1 MTKSLKNEEI
11 DKNKLRQ
18 FIKEGHLTICH
29 VRCIIVGCDGAGK
42 TTLLKR
48 LEGATLKNIKNV
60 SGTEPHDIHVS
71 DFEVVR
77 QKKTIQR
84 NVYLTFNIIIT
95 FRPLVLLITQC
106 MSQYPIQNKDMHDM

>member
-1 MTKSLKNEEI
+1 MKTVTINSKNEEI
-11 DKNKLRQ
+11 DKKKLRQ
-18 FIKEGHLTICH
+18 FIREGHLTFCH

-48 LEGATLKNIKNV
+48 LEGDTLKNIKSV
-60 SGTEPHDIHVS
+60 SGTEPPYIHVS

-84 NVYLTFNIIIT
+84 NV
-95 FRPLVLLITQC
+95 
-106 MSQYPIQNKDMHDM
+106 

>member
-1 MTKSLKNEEI
+1 MTKNYKYEEI
-11 DKNKLRQ
+11 DKKELRQ
-18 FIKEGHLTICH
+18 FIREGHLTICH

-48 LEGATLKNIKNV
+48 LEGTTQKNIKSV
-60 SGTEPHDIHVS
+60 SGTEPLDIHVS

-84 NVYLTFNIIIT
+84 NV
-95 FRPLVLLITQC
+95 
-106 MSQYPIQNKDMHDM
+106 